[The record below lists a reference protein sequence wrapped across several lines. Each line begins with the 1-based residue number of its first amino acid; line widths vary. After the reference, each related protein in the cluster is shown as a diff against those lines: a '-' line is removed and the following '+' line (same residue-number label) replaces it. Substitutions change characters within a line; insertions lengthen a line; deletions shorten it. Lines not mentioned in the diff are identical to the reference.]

1 MRVKKK
7 LVIIMLFCLCAAL
20 AACVQSGE
28 RNDTPAL
35 AHEYSSITA
44 DADGNVVIPLENIT
58 TVASFYN
65 YDADGV
71 TVQLLA
77 IRDPGGKAHISY
89 NTCKS
94 CSPSPKAYFVQRS
107 EVLICENCGNAFTS
121 EQVGLSSSG
130 CFPWPIEGAVI
141 GEDSITVPVVSLDA
155 MRDSF
160 ASWKGPT
167 E

>member
-1 MRVKKK
+1 MKKA
-7 LVIIMLFCLCAAL
+7 LAIILLLCIPAML
-20 AACVQSGE
+20 AACGRNGSG
-28 RNDTPAL
+28 NDVPAL
-35 AHEYSSITA
+35 KHDYSKI
-44 DADGNVVIPLENIT
+44 DADTEGNIIIPLENISS
-58 TVASFYN
+58 VASFYN

-94 CSPSPKAYFVQRS
+94 CSPSPKAYFVQQG
-107 EVLICENCGNAFTS
+107 EVLICENCGNAFTP

-141 GEDSITVPVVSLDA
+141 GEDSITVPAASLDA
-155 MRDSF
+155 MRASF
-160 ASWKGPT
+160 STWKGPT